1 MAGRNNPKTGGRKLG
16 TPNKNKGQHAAAIR
30 EALEEKG
37 ITPLQFM
44 LAVMRDPA
52 QPPSVRMDMAKA
64 AAPFCHAKRLPETGE
79 GRPNQPFI
87 LVTNVDPFS
96 RPEE

>member
-30 EALEEKG
+30 EALEGKG

-52 QPPSVRMDMAKA
+52 QPPFG
-64 AAPFCHAKRLPETGE
+64 PHGHGE
-79 GRPNQPFI
+79 GGGTI
-87 LVTNVDPFS
+87 LSCQAATRNRRGSAKPAVYLGD
-96 RPEE
+96 

>member
-16 TPNKNKGQHAAAIR
+16 TPNKNKGQRAAAIR
-30 EALEEKG
+30 EALEGKG

-64 AAPFCHAKRLPETGE
+64 AAPFCHARRLPESGE
-79 GRPNQPFI
+79 GKSGATILLSVNCDPLCRP
-87 LVTNVDPFS
+87 D
-96 RPEE
+96 E